1 MLYYDE
7 YPAIRK
13 GFDKIF
19 EKYGLYY
26 EFGASL
32 ELQLLLHL
40 RKEQGDGRNKIC
52 DVFIYV
58 PSVREIV
65 RIAEGNGTNLLDED
79 EAEGYVDYIYY
90 DQHELS
96 SGMPECD
103 GGQVMLTELFRDK
116 FSSTE
121 DAIPAVLDM
130 AYGNKNLKY
139 VILGDGGI
147 TCKV

>member
-1 MLYYDE
+1 MGE
-7 YPAIRK
+7 RR
-13 GFDKIF
+13 
-19 EKYGLYY
+19 Y
-26 EFGASL
+26 E
-32 ELQLLLHL
+32 
-40 RKEQGDGRNKIC
+40 

-58 PSVREIV
+58 PSVRQIL
-65 RIAEGNGTNLLDED
+65 RIAEGDGMNLLDED
-79 EAEGYVDYIYY
+79 KTEGYVDYIYY

-103 GGQVMLTELFRDK
+103 GGQVMLTELFREK

-130 AYGNKNLKY
+130 AYGNKDLKY
-139 VILGDGGI
+139 VILKEGNI

>member
-1 MLYYDE
+1 MEETRYADT
-7 YPAIRK
+7 
-13 GFDKIF
+13 
-19 EKYGLYY
+19 
-26 EFGASL
+26 
-32 ELQLLLHL
+32 
-40 RKEQGDGRNKIC
+40 
-52 DVFIYV
+52 FIYV

-65 RIAEGNGTNLLDED
+65 MIAEGNRTNLLDED

-96 SGMPECD
+96 YGMPECD

-130 AYGNKNLKY
+130 AYGDKNLKY
-139 VILGDGGI
+139 VMLGKGSI

>member
-1 MLYYDE
+1 MEETRYADT
-7 YPAIRK
+7 
-13 GFDKIF
+13 
-19 EKYGLYY
+19 
-26 EFGASL
+26 
-32 ELQLLLHL
+32 
-40 RKEQGDGRNKIC
+40 
-52 DVFIYV
+52 FIYV

-90 DQHELS
+90 DQYELS

-130 AYGNKNLKY
+130 AYGDKNLKY
-139 VILGDGGI
+139 VILGEGSI

>member
-1 MLYYDE
+1 MEETRY
-7 YPAIRK
+7 A
-13 GFDKIF
+13 
-19 EKYGLYY
+19 
-26 EFGASL
+26 
-32 ELQLLLHL
+32 
-40 RKEQGDGRNKIC
+40 

-116 FSSTE
+116 FSSKE
-121 DAIPAVLDM
+121 DSIPEVLDM
-130 AYGNKNLKY
+130 AYGHKNLQY

>member
-1 MLYYDE
+1 ME
-7 YPAIRK
+7 
-13 GFDKIF
+13 
-19 EKYGLYY
+19 EKRY
-26 EFGASL
+26 A
-32 ELQLLLHL
+32 
-40 RKEQGDGRNKIC
+40 

-58 PSVREIV
+58 PAVREIV

-79 EAEGYVDYIYY
+79 EAEDYVDYIYY

-96 SGMPECD
+96 SGIPECD

-130 AYGNKNLKY
+130 AYGNKDLKY
-139 VILGDGGI
+139 VIL
-147 TCKV
+147 

>member
-1 MLYYDE
+1 MEETRY
-7 YPAIRK
+7 A
-13 GFDKIF
+13 
-19 EKYGLYY
+19 
-26 EFGASL
+26 
-32 ELQLLLHL
+32 
-40 RKEQGDGRNKIC
+40 

-79 EAEGYVDYIYY
+79 EAEGYVDYIYYY

-130 AYGNKNLKY
+130 AYGNKDLKY

>member
-1 MLYYDE
+1 MEETRY
-7 YPAIRK
+7 A
-13 GFDKIF
+13 
-19 EKYGLYY
+19 
-26 EFGASL
+26 
-32 ELQLLLHL
+32 
-40 RKEQGDGRNKIC
+40 

-65 RIAEGNGTNLLDED
+65 RIAEGNGTNLLDE
-79 EAEGYVDYIYY
+79 EEVKGYVDYIYY

-96 SGMPECD
+96 SSMPECD

-130 AYGNKNLKY
+130 AYGDKNLKY

-147 TCKV
+147 TCKI

>member
-1 MLYYDE
+1 ME
-7 YPAIRK
+7 ERR
-13 GFDKIF
+13 
-19 EKYGLYY
+19 Y
-26 EFGASL
+26 E
-32 ELQLLLHL
+32 
-40 RKEQGDGRNKIC
+40 

-58 PSVREIV
+58 PSVEQIL
-65 RIAEGNGTNLLDED
+65 RIAEGNGMNLLEED

-90 DQHELS
+90 NQHELS
-96 SGMPECD
+96 FGMPECD

-139 VILGDGGI
+139 VILGKGSI

>member
-1 MLYYDE
+1 ME
-7 YPAIRK
+7 ETR
-13 GFDKIF
+13 
-19 EKYGLYY
+19 YG
-26 EFGASL
+26 
-32 ELQLLLHL
+32 
-40 RKEQGDGRNKIC
+40 

-79 EAEGYVDYIYY
+79 EAEDYVDYIYY

-96 SGMPECD
+96 SGIPECD

-130 AYGNKNLKY
+130 AYGNKDLKY
-139 VILGDGGI
+139 VILRDGGI